1 MTELKVK
8 VQKGI
13 LKRAA
18 ALAMSVCLGL
28 TMLPTAA
35 LAADDQT
42 VQGVVAATENT
53 EGETGNPT
61 KNPTKNPT
69 ENPGDSDIPVE
80 KVTLSPET
88 LTFDKIG
95 DKKKLTATVTPADA
109 TDKTVTWISNK
120 ESVAT
125 VAEDGMVTAVGNG
138 EAVITAKAGEKT
150 ATATVTVNDSNF
162 VAVEGISVEPK
173 ELTFNKIGDKKDL
186 TATVTPS
193 NATNKTVTWSID
205 KESVATVDAKGTV
218 TSVGVGKA
226 TITATAGE
234 KSTTVSVIVELS
246 GNNPTGNPSG
256 NPVAVEK
263 VTVSPE
269 KLTFDTIGSVKKLTA
284 TVAPADATDKTVAW
298 KSSDE
303 KIATVDQNGNV
314 KAVAV
319 GKTTITAT
327 AGGKSATAAVEVNVA
342 NQNGDPDKD
351 VRVDK
356 VTLNKTT
363 LSFNTIGATETLT
376 ATVTPANAKNKTVTW
391 KSSNEKVATV
401 AGGKVTAVGNGTA
414 VITATA
420 DGKSATAN
428 VTVSQKT
435 TKIAIT
441 LNGQAVK
448 GKTLKSSFSKKYT
461 LKAVVSPTNADAK
474 NAKVKWSTSNKKI
487 ATVNSRGKVT
497 IKKAKGTVTITAK
510 TADGQKASVKFKV
523 SKAKVKVSKIKVVGS
538 KTMKTSGKKKKQTLK
553 VAITPATADNQKV
566 TWKSSN
572 TKIATVNSKGKV
584 TAKKKGKVTITA
596 TAKDGSKKKAKFKI
610 TVK

>member
-18 ALAMSVCLGL
+18 ALAMSVCLGM

-42 VQGVVAATENT
+42 VKSISITADKTTLTAAGAVAKLTANLEYEDPDNPNPTDNPDNPNPTDNPDNPNPTDNPDNPDNPNPTDNPDNPDNPNPTDNPDNPDNPNPTDNPDNPNPTE
-53 EGETGNPT
+53 NPT
-61 KNPTKNPT
+61 KNPSESPTKNPT
-69 ENPGDSDIPVE
+69 EGTNEEVE
-80 KVTLSPET
+80 STGVDAQVKWSIKSGSEFVTLTSNGT
-88 LTFDKIG
+88 
-95 DKKKLTATVTPADA
+95 TATVTA
-109 TDKTVTWISNK
+109 KSVTYGQAVI
-120 ESVAT
+120 
-125 VAEDGMVTAVGNG
+125 VAEAGGKEDQ
-138 EAVITAKAGEKT
+138 ITI
-150 ATATVTVNDSNF
+150 TVNIANQGKPDDEQP
-162 VAVEGISVEPK
+162 VK
-173 ELTFNKIGDKKDL
+173 
-186 TATVTPS
+186 
-193 NATNKTVTWSID
+193 
-205 KESVATVDAKGTV
+205 VD
-218 TSVGVGKA
+218 
-226 TITATAGE
+226 
-234 KSTTVSVIVELS
+234 
-246 GNNPTGNPSG
+246 
-256 NPVAVEK
+256 K
-263 VTVSPE
+263 VTIAPTA
-269 KLTFDTIGSVKKLTA
+269 LTFDTIGA
-284 TVAPADATDKTVAW
+284 TK
-298 KSSDE
+298 
-303 KIATVDQNGNV
+303 
-314 KAVAV
+314 
-319 GKTTITAT
+319 
-327 AGGKSATAAVEVNVA
+327 
-342 NQNGDPDKD
+342 
-351 VRVDK
+351 
-356 VTLNKTT
+356 
-363 LSFNTIGATETLT
+363 TLT

-414 VITATA
+414 EITATA
-420 DGKSATAN
+420 DGKSAKAT

-435 TKIAIT
+435 TKVAIT

-448 GKTLKSSFSKKYT
+448 GKTLKSSFNKKYT

-474 NAKVKWSTSNKKI
+474 NAEVKWSTSNKKI
-487 ATVNSRGKVT
+487 ATVNSKGKVT

-553 VAITPATADNQKV
+553 VAITPVTADNQKV

-596 TAKDGSKKKAKFKI
+596 TAKDGSKKKVKFKI

>member
-18 ALAMSVCLGL
+18 ALAMSVCLGM

-42 VQGVVAATENT
+42 VKSISITADKTTLTAAGAVAKLTANLEYEDPDNPNPTDNPDNPNPTDNPDNPNPTDNPDNPDNPNPTDNPDNPDNPNPTDNPDNPDNPNPTDNPDNPDNPNPTDNPDNPNPTE
-53 EGETGNPT
+53 NPT
-61 KNPTKNPT
+61 KNPNESPTKNPT
-69 ENPGDSDIPVE
+69 EGTNEGVE
-80 KVTLSPET
+80 STGVDAQVKWSIKSGSEFVTLTSNGT
-88 LTFDKIG
+88 
-95 DKKKLTATVTPADA
+95 TATVTA
-109 TDKTVTWISNK
+109 KSVTYGQAVI
-120 ESVAT
+120 
-125 VAEDGMVTAVGNG
+125 VAEAGGKEDQ
-138 EAVITAKAGEKT
+138 ITI
-150 ATATVTVNDSNF
+150 TVNIANQGKPDDEQP
-162 VAVEGISVEPK
+162 VK
-173 ELTFNKIGDKKDL
+173 
-186 TATVTPS
+186 
-193 NATNKTVTWSID
+193 
-205 KESVATVDAKGTV
+205 VD
-218 TSVGVGKA
+218 
-226 TITATAGE
+226 
-234 KSTTVSVIVELS
+234 
-246 GNNPTGNPSG
+246 
-256 NPVAVEK
+256 K
-263 VTVSPE
+263 VTIAPTA
-269 KLTFDTIGSVKKLTA
+269 LTFDTIGA
-284 TVAPADATDKTVAW
+284 TK
-298 KSSDE
+298 
-303 KIATVDQNGNV
+303 
-314 KAVAV
+314 
-319 GKTTITAT
+319 
-327 AGGKSATAAVEVNVA
+327 
-342 NQNGDPDKD
+342 
-351 VRVDK
+351 
-356 VTLNKTT
+356 
-363 LSFNTIGATETLT
+363 TLT

-414 VITATA
+414 EITATA
-420 DGKSATAN
+420 DGKSAKAT

-435 TKIAIT
+435 TKVAIT

-487 ATVNSRGKVT
+487 ATVNSKGKVT

>member
-18 ALAMSVCLGL
+18 ALAMSVCLGM

-42 VQGVVAATENT
+42 VKSISITADKTTLTAAGAVAKLTAELEYDAEKPSNPSENPGPDNPSKNPDPDNP
-53 EGETGNPT
+53 ENPSKNPDPDNPDNPENPSKNPNPDNPSKNPDPDNPENPSKNPNPDNPSKNPDPENPSKNPDPENPSKNPSENPSVNPT
-61 KNPTKNPT
+61 KKPT
-69 ENPGDSDIPVE
+69 EGAESVE
-80 KVTLSPET
+80 FTGVDNQVTWTIKSGSEFVTLTSNGT
-88 LTFDKIG
+88 
-95 DKKKLTATVTPADA
+95 TATVTA
-109 TDKTVTWISNK
+109 KSVTYGQAVI
-120 ESVAT
+120 
-125 VAEDGMVTAVGNG
+125 VAE
-138 EAVITAKAGEKT
+138 
-150 ATATVTVNDSNF
+150 
-162 VAVEGISVEPK
+162 
-173 ELTFNKIGDKKDL
+173 
-186 TATVTPS
+186 
-193 NATNKTVTWSID
+193 
-205 KESVATVDAKGTV
+205 
-218 TSVGVGKA
+218 
-226 TITATAGE
+226 
-234 KSTTVSVIVELS
+234 
-246 GNNPTGNPSG
+246 
-256 NPVAVEK
+256 
-263 VTVSPE
+263 
-269 KLTFDTIGSVKKLTA
+269 
-284 TVAPADATDKTVAW
+284 
-298 KSSDE
+298 
-303 KIATVDQNGNV
+303 
-314 KAVAV
+314 
-319 GKTTITAT
+319 
-327 AGGKSATAAVEVNVA
+327 AGGKEAQITITVNIA
-342 NQNGDPDKD
+342 NQGKPDDEQPVK
-351 VRVDK
+351 VDK

-376 ATVTPANAKNKTVTW
+376 ATVAPANAKNKTVTW

-414 VITATA
+414 EITATA
-420 DGKSATAN
+420 DGKSAKAT

-435 TKIAIT
+435 TKVAIT

-448 GKTLKSSFSKKYT
+448 GKTLKSSFNKKYT

-474 NAKVKWSTSNKKI
+474 NAEVKWSTSNKKI
-487 ATVNSRGKVT
+487 ATVNSKGKVT